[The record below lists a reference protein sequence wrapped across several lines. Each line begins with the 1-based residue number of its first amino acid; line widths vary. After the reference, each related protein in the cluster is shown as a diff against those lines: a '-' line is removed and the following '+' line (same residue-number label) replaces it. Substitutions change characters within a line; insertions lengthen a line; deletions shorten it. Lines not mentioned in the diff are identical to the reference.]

1 MRFTTAQTN
10 IDSIISLNTLIMKLI
25 TTLLFTI
32 LLTSF
37 NVHAAGDPAR
47 GNELRGE
54 CSDCHGEDGMGD
66 DEYPR
71 LAGLDE
77 AYLLEQMKLIQKGE
91 RSEQAEMMLWFF
103 EDLEEQDLADLAA
116 YFASLKVE

>member
-1 MRFTTAQTN
+1 
-10 IDSIISLNTLIMKLI
+10 MKLI